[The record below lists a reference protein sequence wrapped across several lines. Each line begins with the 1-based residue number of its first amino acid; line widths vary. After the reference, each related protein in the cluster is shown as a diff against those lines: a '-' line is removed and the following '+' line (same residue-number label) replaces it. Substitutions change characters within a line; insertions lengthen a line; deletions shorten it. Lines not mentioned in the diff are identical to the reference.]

1 MAWSAGRDVPIRNEK
16 LTDVVSSRAEKEM
29 EIRPIEVIDVLAFL
43 LGIAALVVAIVG
55 IRDVREQVKML
66 ITMERNRAFTKVE
79 RLFALQFVDLNEG
92 IELEVTQL
100 KTEYYLLAHALDKNE
115 TVESTMHAV
124 NSEIL
129 LYADMLVKEG
139 HAKWKPEMD
148 LESAEEVLRN
158 WQTEKMVGT
167 MFGNKPR

>member
-1 MAWSAGRDVPIRNEK
+1 
-16 LTDVVSSRAEKEM
+16 
-29 EIRPIEVIDVLAFL
+29 
-43 LGIAALVVAIVG
+43 
-55 IRDVREQVKML
+55 
-66 ITMERNRAFTKVE
+66 MERNRAFTKVE

-148 LESAEEVLRN
+148 LERAEEVLRN

-167 MFGNKPR
+167 MLGNKPR